1 MVKTQNKSTQN
12 SDIME
17 CLPDRDLSIELS
29 RRLSTKRM
37 FPISPNSTISQITF
51 LTKDVNTVVAQIA
64 VPTVQKVKLM
74 ISQIQESS
82 YLKTIKTRR
91 RILQLQLDCMNQAQ
105 DSDLNSLKLRKE
117 YVEVMQSI
125 THTRRSLLQILKSR
139 LIV

>member
-117 YVEVMQSI
+117 YVEVMQST